1 MPLYEVEY
9 SYPITEY
16 GITQVTA
23 STMED
28 AENVA
33 LEQLSDSLGP
43 EIIELDIESIRE
55 IKQ

>member
-16 GITQVTA
+16 GVTQVQ
-23 STMED
+23 
-28 AENVA
+28 AENVDSAEHVA
-33 LEQLSDSLGP
+33 LEQLSESLGP